1 MAWYQPISLYGTY
14 YWGHCPVSTIQS
26 SVLKWRHKYV
36 NECWW
41 DQEPRSVRTSKEVR
55 TCKEFQTLIGGY
67 PWPDT
72 CAFASVMPLQYDI
85 VETKCTMSFSFM
97 IFKGLIGARR
107 SLSQEWKFDPWWIA
121 VLMSSFVTNWNQS
134 ETQWRYCSFALSHR
148 YIYIYIYIYIQI
160 KYWLLHCLTI
170 RSIHFAPGCWDG
182 WWNPYRYRAGLI
194 LGLRPA
200 NERRRYF
207 VNIASVLSWQVTL
220 FWQNILNL
228 FIAYSQNCYE
238 IPIVQLP
245 VQHCI
250 VNELPL
256 G

>member
-1 MAWYQPISLYGTY
+1 MQ
-14 YWGHCPVSTIQS
+14 
-26 SVLKWRHKYV
+26 
-36 NECWW
+36 
-41 DQEPRSVRTSKEVR
+41 
-55 TCKEFQTLIGGY
+55 GG
-67 PWPDT
+67 
-72 CAFASVMPLQYDI
+72 L
-85 VETKCTMSFSFM
+85 
-97 IFKGLIGARR
+97 
-107 SLSQEWKFDPWWIA
+107 LSQEWKFDPWWIA

-134 ETQWRYCSFALSHR
+134 EYIHGLVQDCGIAIALAMAILQFCSKSS
-148 YIYIYIYIYIQI
+148 IYIYIYIYIQI